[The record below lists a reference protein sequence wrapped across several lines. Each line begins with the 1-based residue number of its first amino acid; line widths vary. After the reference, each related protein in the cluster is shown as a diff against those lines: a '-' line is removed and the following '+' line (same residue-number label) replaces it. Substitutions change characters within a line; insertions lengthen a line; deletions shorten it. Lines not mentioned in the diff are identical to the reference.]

1 MSDGDLLR
9 SAAMHE
15 ARREELVVLV
25 DDEDRVLGLAPKAS
39 VHGAVTPLHRAF
51 SLFLFDRDG
60 RVLAQRR
67 AAAKT
72 TWPLVWSN
80 SCCGHPALGESAEE
94 AARRRL
100 RAELAIDEV
109 DELRIVLPGYRYR
122 ASRDGVEEHEL
133 CPVLAARLPDGAK
146 PRPDPSEIDALRWI
160 DWDGFL
166 AELAADPG
174 PWSPW
179 CLEEARLLD
188 AAPGFRAWVRA
199 AAGSSAA
206 S

>member
-25 DDEDRVLGLAPKAS
+25 DDDDRVLGLAPKAS

-67 AAAKT
+67 AAAKA

-80 SCCGHPALGESAEE
+80 SCCGHPALDEPVEE

-100 RAELAIDEV
+100 RDELGIDAIDEPRV
-109 DELRIVLPGYRYR
+109 VLPGYRYR
-122 ASRDGVEEHEL
+122 ANFDGVEENEL
-133 CPVLAARLPDGAK
+133 CPVLAARLGEGATV
-146 PRPDPSEIDALRWI
+146 RPDPEEVDAVRWV
-160 DWDGFL
+160 DWDAFL
-166 AELAADPG
+166 AELAADPA

-188 AAPGFRAWVRA
+188 AAPGFRAWL
-199 AAGSSAA
+199 GKLPG
-206 S
+206 